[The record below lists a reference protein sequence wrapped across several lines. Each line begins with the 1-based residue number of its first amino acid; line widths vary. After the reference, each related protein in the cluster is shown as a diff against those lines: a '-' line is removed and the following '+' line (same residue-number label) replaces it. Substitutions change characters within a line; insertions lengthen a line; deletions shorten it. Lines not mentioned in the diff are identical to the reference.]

1 LNQIELTCEQ
11 FVNNFWQRR
20 NSKMIMIEEMVG
32 GGTGLYTLGEAAKY
46 ARMHQAT
53 LTRWFKGDGYCER
66 VIPLE
71 NAKVITFLDFVQALA
86 IRNLRVLY
94 KIPLQD
100 IRDAVDR
107 AVKDHGITHPFA
119 YKHTTFL
126 FEKKIWIQPEGKDLI
141 QISGKGH
148 GQTGLTPII
157 ENFYKDISFDAETGF
172 ASSYK
177 AYERTYASGSHKIV
191 MNPKVRFGEPIL
203 DNSGYT
209 PEALFEAAKIE
220 GSVEEAARN
229 YDVGV
234 DQIRI
239 CIDYFDYL
247 SGSAN

>member
-1 LNQIELTCEQ
+1 
-11 FVNNFWQRR
+11 VNNFWQRQ
-20 NSKMIMIEEMVG
+20 NDKMIMIDEMVG

-46 ARMHQAT
+46 ARMHQVT

-71 NAKVITFLDFVQALA
+71 DAKVITFLDFVQALH

-94 KIPLQD
+94 KISLQD

-107 AVKDHGITHPFA
+107 ATKEFNISHPFA
-119 YKHTTFL
+119 YQHTTFL
-126 FEKKIWIQPEGKDLI
+126 FEKKIWIQPEGKPLI

-157 ENFYKDISFDAETGF
+157 ENFYKDISFDANTGF
-172 ASSYK
+172 ATSYK
-177 AYERTYASGSHKIV
+177 AFEKTYASGSHKIV

-209 PEALFEAAKIE
+209 PEALFEAAITE
-220 GSVEEAARN
+220 GSAEAAAKN
-229 YDVGV
+229 YGVEV

-239 CIDYFDYL
+239 CIDYFDFL
-247 SGSAN
+247 SGRAN